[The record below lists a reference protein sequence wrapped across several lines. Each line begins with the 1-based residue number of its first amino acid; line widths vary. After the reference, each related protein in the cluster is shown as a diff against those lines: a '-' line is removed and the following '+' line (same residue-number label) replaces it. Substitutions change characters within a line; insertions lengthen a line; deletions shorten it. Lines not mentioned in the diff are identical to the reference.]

1 MTKHPH
7 RLRRTVVLL
16 TISSALLAACT
27 GAGEGDA
34 PAETPVG
41 PHVPTGPASTLTPQR
56 GDGET
61 VELDGAGSL
70 VAPADAQVE
79 DVSSTESG
87 AQQVNI
93 RMPDADESG
102 LPAVQVTW
110 GPDDVGVFE
119 QSWTSENA
127 AKVDGSISQYV
138 RSIVQWPGSAES
150 VVATWE
156 EDVALTTGDT
166 LPVSA
171 TRLTVQDDDGTTVT
185 VLALAPRGQLE
196 GSEVEGTLR
205 SLELG

>member
-1 MTKHPH
+1 MTHHLH

-16 TISSALLAACT
+16 AIGSALLAACT
-27 GAGEGDA
+27 GGGEDA
-34 PAETPVG
+34 APVETPAG
-41 PHVPTGPASTLTPQR
+41 PHVPTGPASTLSPQR

-61 VELDGAGSL
+61 VELEGAGSL
-70 VAPADAQVE
+70 VVPAGAQVE
-79 DVSSTESG
+79 DASATEGG

-110 GPDDVGVFE
+110 GPDEVGVFE
-119 QSWTSENA
+119 QSWTTESA

-138 RSIVQWPGSAES
+138 RSVVQWPGSAES

-156 EDVALTTGDT
+156 EEIALTTDDT

-171 TRLTVQDDDGTTVT
+171 TRLTVQDDAGTTVT
-185 VLALAPRGQLE
+185 VLALAPRGELD
-196 GSEVEGTLR
+196 GSEALDTLR

>member
-1 MTKHPH
+1 MPAIAAT
-7 RLRRTVVLL
+7 
-16 TISSALLAACT
+16 LLAACT
-27 GAGEGDA
+27 GAGTGAA
-34 PAETPVG
+34 PVQTPTG

-56 GDGET
+56 GEGDA
-61 VELDGAGSL
+61 VELEGAGSL
-70 VAPADAQVE
+70 VAPAGARVE
-79 DVSSTESG
+79 DATDVGGGT
-87 AQQVNI
+87 QQLNI
-93 RMPDADESG
+93 RMPDADGSG

-138 RSIVQWPGSAES
+138 RSVVQWPGSEES

-156 EDVALTTGDT
+156 EDVALTDGGT

-171 TRLTVQDDDGTTVT
+171 VRLTVQGDDGVTVT
-185 VLALAPRGQLE
+185 VLALAPRG
-196 GSEVEGTLR
+196 EVEGSDAEDTLR